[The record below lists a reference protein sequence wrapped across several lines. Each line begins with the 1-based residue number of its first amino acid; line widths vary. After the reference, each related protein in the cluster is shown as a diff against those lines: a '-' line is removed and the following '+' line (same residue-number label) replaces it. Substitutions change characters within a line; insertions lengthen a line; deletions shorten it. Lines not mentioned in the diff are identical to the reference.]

1 MTEHRLTRTSL
12 LASKSFLLAPVS
24 IWMNGVSSKPSLQP
38 PHQQGTMETK
48 TAVEMPVA
56 TMLTPAENLAQLP
69 MVITEQVRKKG
80 DLIDTANFTPE
91 QIAAV
96 KQIYEGFNLSNTGQV
111 LMFAAKPQK
120 DMSAFL
126 NELMAGIRVK
136 DAGLAGDISM
146 QLAKG
151 IDLMSLHKVKEQILN
166 PPSSNLAARFFRW
179 LFHLKNYLYAFYLS
193 QTPIRSLVDEIER
206 KANNRIVTLTAN
218 SEKLD
223 QLAKRS
229 VIQIRALEV
238 WIAAGEQILVG
249 AINQYLAERE
259 KVLQTKDVVLA
270 SQLRDMAR
278 QLAAFEKRLL
288 ETKIAFVEAGSVT
301 IPRIRAVQEASVIE
315 IQNTSEQIL
324 FHLTK
329 FKAGIV
335 MIAALN
341 DIASAQRER
350 QVMDE
355 NERKLDA
362 TLDDVVRQVYVEAKK
377 SQGSP
382 LAKVEALIKTVDAVE
397 AGINEGIRLES
408 ETRKMREQAEQLL
421 VGIKD
426 RISEAL
432 KKADIQSAEATP
444 ATA

>member
-1 MTEHRLTRTSL
+1 
-12 LASKSFLLAPVS
+12 
-24 IWMNGVSSKPSLQP
+24 
-38 PHQQGTMETK
+38 
-48 TAVEMPVA
+48 
-56 TMLTPAENLAQLP
+56 

-166 PPSSNLAARFFRW
+166 PPSSNLVARFFRW
-179 LFHLKNYLYAFYLS
+179 LFHWKNYLYAFYLS

-444 ATA
+444 ATAF

>member
-1 MTEHRLTRTSL
+1 
-12 LASKSFLLAPVS
+12 
-24 IWMNGVSSKPSLQP
+24 
-38 PHQQGTMETK
+38 METK

-179 LFHLKNYLYAFYLS
+179 LFHWKNYLYAFYLS

-444 ATA
+444 ATAF